1 MFEEIGQQLEKVLNS
16 GVKGDYTLLNEE
28 GKQIKVNIG
37 DRGIFFTAYFEKPQ
51 VDKKDFRDYID
62 ALDDDVFL
70 DACTKYGKHNDLYK
84 FSDLVTDAT
93 VDASK
98 YNESVEVFRDCVK
111 AASIKKINNIIDT
124 SELDIDHV
132 G

>member
-16 GVKGDYTLLNEE
+16 GIKGDYTLLKEE

-37 DRGIFFTAYFEKPQ
+37 DNGVFLTAYFENPQ
-51 VDKKDFRDYID
+51 VDKKDFKEYID

-70 DACTKYGKHNDLYK
+70 DACTEYAKKNDLYK
-84 FSDLVTDAT
+84 FSDLVTDAN
-93 VDASK
+93 VEASK
-98 YNESVEVFRDCVK
+98 YRASVEEFKECVK
-111 AASIKKINNIIDT
+111 AASIRKINNIIDT